1 MMSILLFRSKTMVVK
16 NPMKGSEKL
25 IESIEGKKLS
35 YRMVGIGERVLHQGF
50 SLLKPNCTIFP
61 HKNHNNPSTLH
72 LRVYHVTDSARLTS
86 KLLWLFL
93 INFRFS
99 SSLRSAPQDGGNYT
113 LELLLSML
121 AWQQMA
127 YVLFHQNMMKGKQT
141 LNIRNDKSY
150 SRN

>member
-1 MMSILLFRSKTMVVK
+1 MSILLFRSKTTVVK

-61 HKNHNNPSTLH
+61 HKSQ
-72 LRVYHVTDSARLTS
+72 
-86 KLLWLFL
+86 
-93 INFRFS
+93 RFS
-99 SSLRSAPQDGGNYT
+99 LKSINEPNDLRSVSSKYDERETN
-113 LELLLSML
+113 
-121 AWQQMA
+121 
-127 YVLFHQNMMKGKQT
+127 T